1 MALKTFKPYTKSTRG
16 TVLVDR
22 TGLWKGKPFK
32 SLVEPLNSMRG
43 RNNNGHITS
52 RNMSGGGHK
61 KMYRLVDFYR
71 KKFDMPGTVERI
83 EYDPNRSCYIML
95 VKFDD
100 GQHFYYLAPQKIN
113 IGDKV
118 ENGSDKEI
126 KVGNCMP
133 LRDIPVGINIHN
145 VELNPGGGGKI
156 ARSAGTSV
164 TISGLDGNYSLIK
177 MISGEVRKIDSR
189 CMATIGVLSNPDQKN
204 IKIGKA
210 GRSRWLGRRP
220 HTRGV
225 VMNPVDHPHGGG
237 EGKTAGG
244 RHPVSPTG
252 QSAKGLKTRN
262 NKSTDKFIVKKRNNR
277 KDSKK

>member
-16 TVLVDR
+16 TILVDK

-32 SLVEPLNSMRG
+32 SLVEPKNAMKG
-43 RNNNGHITS
+43 RNNSGRITS
-52 RNMSGGGHK
+52 RNRAGGHK
-61 KMYRLVDFYR
+61 QMFRQVDFYR
-71 KKFDMPGTVERI
+71 KKFDISAQVERI

-95 VKFDD
+95 IKFED
-100 GQHFYYLAPQKIN
+100 GQHTYYLAPQKIKV
-113 IGDKV
+113 GDTII
-118 ENGSDKEI
+118 NGSKKEI
-126 KVGNCMP
+126 KIGNSMP
-133 LRDIPVGINIHN
+133 LQDIPVGVDIHN
-145 VELNPGGGGKI
+145 VELQPGAGGKI

-164 TISGLDGNYSLIK
+164 SISGIDGNYSLIK
-177 MISGEVRKIDSR
+177 MTSGEVRKIDSR
-189 CMATIGVLSNPDQKN
+189 SLATIGVLSNPDQKN

-237 EGKTAGG
+237 EGKSAGG

-252 QSAKGLKTRN
+252 QGAKGLKTRTN
-262 NKSTDKFIVKKRNNR
+262 ARTDKFIVRRRNKR
-277 KDSKK
+277 KDTKK